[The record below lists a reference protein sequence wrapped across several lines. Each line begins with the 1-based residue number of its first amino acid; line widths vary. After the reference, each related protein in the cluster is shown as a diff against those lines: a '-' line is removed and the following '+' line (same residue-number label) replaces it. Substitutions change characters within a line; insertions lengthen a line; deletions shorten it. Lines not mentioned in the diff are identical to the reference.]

1 MPTELARN
9 REMTYRRIKPLAV
22 ELGISRKRLERF
34 IKGGLNQLDLTI
46 REHQALLSHPIF
58 SETMEGLLL
67 PLRICASPSPI
78 CPYVSQPPS
87 MTKNEST
94 ENPSFEVKLK
104 VELTNGAAHLETD
117 QGEEGESLQLD
128 LL

>member
-1 MPTELARN
+1 MPTELSRI

-34 IKGGLNQLDLTI
+34 IKGELDQLDLTL
-46 REHQALLSHPIF
+46 REHQALSSHSIF
-58 SETMEGLLL
+58 SKTMEG
-67 PLRICASPSPI
+67 S

-104 VELTNGAAHLETD
+104 VELTNGAVHLKTD

>member
-1 MPTELARN
+1 MPTELSRI

-34 IKGGLNQLDLTI
+34 IKGELDQLDLTI
-46 REHQALLSHPIF
+46 REHQALSSHPIF
-58 SETMEGLLL
+58 SKTMEGLH
-67 PLRICASPSPI
+67 
-78 CPYVSQPPS
+78 PYVSQSPS
-87 MTKNEST
+87 TKNEST

-104 VELTNGAAHLETD
+104 VELTNGAVHLKTD